1 MIKRSKFSQFFR
13 KLFGIKPSLQEQK
26 EMAALL
32 AINIQTVIKK
42 LENDAKLIDL
52 TMQDLLKS
60 YKIAKDQNNTFEI
73 NQLAKQ
79 YKRKKGER
87 VFLNQIHEK
96 LSEELVNINDSQ
108 SLSDIEFILG
118 SIKGLKNGFLS
129 NTSYF
134 DRTQQMALQ
143 KINHYV
149 LNAESISNDRLKSGD
164 TFVEFL
170 EDNFKQQ
177 LSNEAIEKDLNA
189 NSSSQKIKNP
199 LKD

>member
-134 DRTQQMALQ
+134 DRTRQMALQ

-177 LSNEAIEKDLNA
+177 LSNESIEKDLNA